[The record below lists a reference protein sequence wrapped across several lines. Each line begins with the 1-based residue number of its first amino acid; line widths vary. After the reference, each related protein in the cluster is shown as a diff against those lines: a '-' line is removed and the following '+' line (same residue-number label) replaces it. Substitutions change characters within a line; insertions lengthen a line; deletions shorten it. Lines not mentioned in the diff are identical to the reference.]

1 MSAGA
6 SMWSFRGVIIYNS
19 YQGGS
24 LNSLAGPRCD
34 GKNVEKWLTASL
46 GVDHTTDP
54 AVRITIHQDQDGGKM
69 QNIIESLAKKLG
81 YLPAGE
87 RKPLVCSIATL
98 SRLLCLSP
106 LEYSPLPTFSGF
118 REHRL
123 CLG

>member
-6 SMWSFRGVIIYNS
+6 SMWSFRGVIICNS

-34 GKNVEKWLTASL
+34 GKNVEKWLRASL
-46 GVDHTTDP
+46 GVEDTTDA
-54 AVRITIHQDQDGGKM
+54 AVKITIHEDQEGDKM
-69 QNIIESLAKKLG
+69 QSIIKSLARKLDN
-81 YLPAGE
+81 LPAGE
-87 RKPLVCSIATL
+87 PKPLVCSIATL

>member
-6 SMWSFRGVIIYNS
+6 SMWSFRGVIICNS

-54 AVRITIHQDQDGGKM
+54 AVRISIHQDQDGGKM
-69 QNIIESLAKKLG
+69 QNIIESVSYTHL
-81 YLPAGE
+81 
-87 RKPLVCSIATL
+87 T
-98 SRLLCLSP
+98 
-106 LEYSPLPTFSGF
+106 LPTTPYV
-118 REHRL
+118 
-123 CLG
+123 